1 MTRSNRFQLLD
12 ALWASV
18 NRIIAIAGKEFVAL
32 LKDKGSRL
40 ILVVPVIVQAVLF
53 GYGATFNL
61 ERVPWTYYD
70 ASHSS
75 SSMEVVRRI
84 TGTGIFELKAA
95 PRSLG
100 EFEETISSST
110 ALLGL
115 YFPPD
120 FEKNG
125 QAFAAADARN
135 STTAGV
141 AMGYV
146 NSIVAQI
153 NADRGR
159 SAAFAVVE
167 RYRWNENGITRYAII
182 PSLTILL
189 SMLQV
194 LLLAGLSVAR
204 ELEEGSFD
212 MMLMTPASSLEILA
226 GKAVPPTIIACLQAL
241 AIFLIGLF
249 WFELPFS
256 SSYLT
261 LGLFIVGISLCF
273 VGVGLAISA
282 LANNIQQS
290 MVMVIF
296 FLLPCVILSGLFT
309 SIRAMPEWL
318 QTLTVIN
325 PLRHAIVALR
335 AIYFENAGFADL
347 VPSLIPIVL
356 AGMLSLAWASWLFRH
371 KIQ

>member
-12 ALWASV
+12 ALLASV

-100 EFEETISSST
+100 EFEATISSST

-125 QAFAAADARN
+125 QVFAAADARN
-135 STTAGV
+135 FH
-141 AMGYV
+141 
-146 NSIVAQI
+146 
-153 NADRGR
+153 DGR
-159 SAAFAVVE
+159 
-167 RYRWNENGITRYAII
+167 RCH
-182 PSLTILL
+182 
-189 SMLQV
+189 
-194 LLLAGLSVAR
+194 GLR
-204 ELEEGSFD
+204 EQHCCSD
-212 MMLMTPASSLEILA
+212 
-226 GKAVPPTIIACLQAL
+226 
-241 AIFLIGLF
+241 
-249 WFELPFS
+249 
-256 SSYLT
+256 
-261 LGLFIVGISLCF
+261 
-273 VGVGLAISA
+273 
-282 LANNIQQS
+282 
-290 MVMVIF
+290 
-296 FLLPCVILSGLFT
+296 
-309 SIRAMPEWL
+309 
-318 QTLTVIN
+318 
-325 PLRHAIVALR
+325 
-335 AIYFENAGFADL
+335 
-347 VPSLIPIVL
+347 
-356 AGMLSLAWASWLFRH
+356 
-371 KIQ
+371 

>member
-12 ALWASV
+12 ALWASM

-125 QAFAAADARN
+125 QVFAAADARN

-141 AMGYV
+141 L
-146 NSIVAQI
+146 
-153 NADRGR
+153 
-159 SAAFAVVE
+159 SATV
-167 RYRWNENGITRYAII
+167 G
-182 PSLTILL
+182 SLLNL
-189 SMLQV
+189 
-194 LLLAGLSVAR
+194 
-204 ELEEGSFD
+204 
-212 MMLMTPASSLEILA
+212 
-226 GKAVPPTIIACLQAL
+226 
-241 AIFLIGLF
+241 
-249 WFELPFS
+249 
-256 SSYLT
+256 
-261 LGLFIVGISLCF
+261 
-273 VGVGLAISA
+273 
-282 LANNIQQS
+282 
-290 MVMVIF
+290 
-296 FLLPCVILSGLFT
+296 
-309 SIRAMPEWL
+309 MPEKPGRPGKREH
-318 QTLTVIN
+318 T
-325 PLRHAIVALR
+325 
-335 AIYFENAGFADL
+335 G
-347 VPSLIPIVL
+347 
-356 AGMLSLAWASWLFRH
+356 
-371 KIQ
+371 

>member
-1 MTRSNRFQLLD
+1 
-12 ALWASV
+12 
-18 NRIIAIAGKEFVAL
+18 
-32 LKDKGSRL
+32 
-40 ILVVPVIVQAVLF
+40 
-53 GYGATFNL
+53 
-61 ERVPWTYYD
+61 
-70 ASHSS
+70 
-75 SSMEVVRRI
+75 MEVVRRI

-125 QAFAAADARN
+125 QVFAAADARN

-153 NADRGR
+153 NADRGS

-182 PSLTILL
+182 PSLTIML

-194 LLLAGLSVAR
+194 LLLSGLSVAR
-204 ELEEGSFD
+204 EREEGSFD

-249 WFELPFS
+249 WFELPFAG
-256 SSYLT
+256 SYLT

-318 QTLTVIN
+318 QTLTLIN

-356 AGMLSLAWASWLFRH
+356 AGVLSLAWASWLFRH

>member
-12 ALWASV
+12 ALLASV

-125 QAFAAADARN
+125 QVFAAADARN

-146 NSIVAQI
+146 NSCLLYT
-153 NADRGR
+153 
-159 SAAFAVVE
+159 S
-167 RYRWNENGITRYAII
+167 
-182 PSLTILL
+182 PSPRDC
-189 SMLQV
+189 S
-194 LLLAGLSVAR
+194 
-204 ELEEGSFD
+204 
-212 MMLMTPASSLEILA
+212 
-226 GKAVPPTIIACLQAL
+226 
-241 AIFLIGLF
+241 
-249 WFELPFS
+249 
-256 SSYLT
+256 
-261 LGLFIVGISLCF
+261 
-273 VGVGLAISA
+273 
-282 LANNIQQS
+282 
-290 MVMVIF
+290 
-296 FLLPCVILSGLFT
+296 
-309 SIRAMPEWL
+309 
-318 QTLTVIN
+318 
-325 PLRHAIVALR
+325 
-335 AIYFENAGFADL
+335 
-347 VPSLIPIVL
+347 
-356 AGMLSLAWASWLFRH
+356 
-371 KIQ
+371 

>member
-12 ALWASV
+12 ALWASM

-32 LKDKGSRL
+32 LKDKGSRF

-125 QAFAAADARN
+125 QVFAAADARN

-159 SAAFAVVE
+159 SSAFAVVE

-182 PSLTILL
+182 PSLTIML

-194 LLLAGLSVAR
+194 LLLSGLSVAR
-204 ELEEGSFD
+204 EREEGSFD

-226 GKAVPPTIIACLQAL
+226 GKAVPPTIIACLQGARDFPDR
-241 AIFLIGLF
+241 AILVR
-249 WFELPFS
+249 
-256 SSYLT
+256 T
-261 LGLFIVGISLCF
+261 
-273 VGVGLAISA
+273 
-282 LANNIQQS
+282 
-290 MVMVIF
+290 
-296 FLLPCVILSGLFT
+296 
-309 SIRAMPEWL
+309 
-318 QTLTVIN
+318 
-325 PLRHAIVALR
+325 ALR
-335 AIYFENAGFADL
+335 GFLPDARPFHRRHIAMLRWRGTRYFCLGEQHSAVHGDGDFLPAAVRYPFGTLHFDPCDARMAADSDAYQS
-347 VPSLIPIVL
+347 PE
-356 AGMLSLAWASWLFRH
+356 ACHCGASGDLLR
-371 KIQ
+371 KCRLR